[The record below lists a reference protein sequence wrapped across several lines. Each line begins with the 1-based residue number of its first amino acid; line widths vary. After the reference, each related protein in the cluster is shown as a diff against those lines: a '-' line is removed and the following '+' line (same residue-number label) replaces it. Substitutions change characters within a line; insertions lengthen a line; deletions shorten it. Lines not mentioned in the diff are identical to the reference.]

1 MLVSVLIV
9 VNSMFTVRNH
19 FFSLIYISPYVVSSH
34 VGPGSSL
41 KPRVNTPRSENML
54 GSLMIVFPTVC
65 EGGALVLRG
74 AGKEWVI
81 DATRD
86 MRKNPDPCVAFAAF
100 CNDVEH
106 EVLPITSGY
115 RVTMTYNVCYEK
127 APSIGYV
134 RTSIDE
140 LYLTLKTLFEEV
152 LVHPDILPKGGY
164 LGFGLE
170 REYGLSP
177 TSDLRRVES
186 NLKGSD
192 AIILS
197 ICRELSVDG
206 SLRVLYQD
214 AYDGEDIL
222 STELHDFDDPSYE
235 TPMDDVEG
243 VRVVR
248 RSDSGHPANLYEGA
262 RDIKWVTGDLKHGY
276 VTQQIVIRDY
286 KRPSLEEVFG
296 HVCLIVALGPY
307 GDRRNVQ

>member
-1 MLVSVLIV
+1 M
-9 VNSMFTVRNH
+9 
-19 FFSLIYISPYVVSSH
+19 
-34 VGPGSSL
+34 
-41 KPRVNTPRSENML
+41 
-54 GSLMIVFPTVC
+54 
-65 EGGALVLRG
+65 
-74 AGKEWVI
+74 
-81 DATRD
+81 
-86 MRKNPDPCVAFAAF
+86 
-100 CNDVEH
+100 
-106 EVLPITSGY
+106 
-115 RVTMTYNVCYEK
+115 
-127 APSIGYV
+127 
-134 RTSIDE
+134 
-140 LYLTLKTLFEEV
+140 
-152 LVHPDILPKGGY
+152 
-164 LGFGLE
+164 
-170 REYGLSP
+170 
-177 TSDLRRVES
+177 
-186 NLKGSD
+186 
-192 AIILS
+192 
-197 ICRELSVDG
+197 DG